1 MWKAITSL
9 IACGII
15 EATGYETNLDFLDA
29 DIKHQLDYD
38 PTCPRVP
45 IVLTRGSIFA
55 SKLPTLGFVGFYEGP
70 YWTVMELQAR
80 LLVEQWSQPDSDQ
93 QSLEIRDLLQQN
105 DAAEMRKAMKAGSL
119 QVPQFWMMDYIGL
132 VEELTR
138 ATNTQRKDMPFGG
151 QAGPAFASRYRSTA
165 KHPEADSVVQ
175 EVVELLDASGKGSKF
190 VAAAVFRGMQGI
202 WELRRKIDSRNAAAP
217 GGTFLGSAQF
227 HPRVPTD
234 AIYAA
239 EYLYIEE
246 GTFKMDSGLSFPASR
261 RYVYRYN
268 EITDKITAWFADED
282 GLSVGA
288 LFNTWEFSPPKDSY
302 HGWMATG
309 HHWCDP
315 DTYKNTCEFRF
326 RGAAV
331 QSFGI
336 VYQVEGISHN
346 EQRLIVSQ
354 LISRQALTK
363 TIATKAGM
371 SVLRSIID
379 DHLVHMGLH
388 PTTSSHL

>member
-1 MWKAITSL
+1 
-9 IACGII
+9 
-15 EATGYETNLDFLDA
+15 
-29 DIKHQLDYD
+29 
-38 PTCPRVP
+38 
-45 IVLTRGSIFA
+45 
-55 SKLPTLGFVGFYEGP
+55 
-70 YWTVMELQAR
+70 MELQAR
-80 LLVEQWSQPDSDQ
+80 LLVEQWSQPDSNQ
-93 QSLEIRDLLQQN
+93 QNSQIRNLQQQN
-105 DAAEMRKAMKAGSL
+105 DATGMRNAMKARSL
-119 QVPQFWMMDYIGL
+119 QVPQFWMMDYVGL

-138 ATNTQRKDMPFGG
+138 ATDTSRADSPFGG
-151 QAGPAFASRYRSTA
+151 QAGPAFASRYGSAT
-165 KHPEADSVVQ
+165 KHPEADTVVQ
-175 EVVELLDASGKGSKF
+175 EVVKILNASRKAAKF

-202 WELRRKIDSRNAAAP
+202 WELRRKIDSRNTAAP
-217 GGTFLGSAQF
+217 GGSFHGTAHF

-234 AIYAA
+234 ATYAA

-246 GTFKMDSGLSFPASR
+246 GTFKMDTGLSFPATR

-288 LFNTWEFSPPKDSY
+288 LFNTWQFSPPEDSY

-336 VYQVEGISHN
+336 VYQVEGKCRLCPLIHCCMTDPQTGPHKDYSH
-346 EQRLIVSQ
+346 ESWYERP
-354 LISRQALTK
+354 
-363 TIATKAGM
+363 KAEY
-371 SVLRSIID
+371 L
-379 DHLVHMGLH
+379 
-388 PTTSSHL
+388 